1 MARSAAQKAADK
13 RYAAKVKC
21 KYDRFVV
28 HLLPDEYKHV
38 CDVIASAGLGK
49 TQFLR
54 MAVAE
59 LEKKMKE

>member
-1 MARSAAQKAADK
+1 MPRSAAQKAADK
-13 RYAAKVKC
+13 RYAAKTK
-21 KYDRFVV
+21 DRYKRFAIN
-28 HLLPDEYKHV
+28 LNIEEYNHV